1 MPCSIRASAP
11 AAPHDDAMNP
21 VVLFASA
28 HALWRR
34 DWLSCAAAAVL
45 LLLLFLGAF
54 GSLLPL
60 GDPTHLGA
68 GPRLAAP
75 DVAFPLGTDELGRS
89 YLPRVVE
96 GIRYTF
102 LLATV
107 AVLVTAALG
116 TLLGMI
122 AGYIGGGADQAI
134 ARLADVLFSFP
145 ALLFGLLVAA
155 VLGPGSLGA
164 MAVIAAATLPLFI
177 RVVRSV
183 TLSIVERGFVTAA
196 EVAGASL
203 WRIVGLHVLPNI
215 LGAVIVQL
223 TYALSIAM
231 IIESTL
237 SFLGLGVQPP
247 IASLGSLLRQ
257 GSVYLTIAPWLVLSS
272 GATLSL
278 AIMSVN
284 LVGDALR
291 DALEPL
297 RGRSLT

>member
-1 MPCSIRASAP
+1 MT
-11 AAPHDDAMNP
+11 AAVA
-21 VVLFASA
+21 V
-28 HALWRR
+28 ALGRFWRR
-34 DWLSCAAAAVL
+34 DRLSGVALVIL
-45 LLLLFLGAF
+45 VLLLFLGVF
-54 GSLLPL
+54 GGVLPL
-60 GDPTHLGA
+60 GDPTRLGA
-68 GPRLAAP
+68 GPRLGP
-75 DVAFPLGTDELGRS
+75 PSLAFPLGTDELGRS

-102 LLATV
+102 LLATI

-116 TLLGMI
+116 TLLGML
-122 AGYIGGGADQAI
+122 AGYLGGGADQI
-134 ARLADVLFSFP
+134 VARLADILFSFP

-155 VLGPGSLGA
+155 VLGPGSIGA
-164 MAVIAAATLPLFI
+164 MAVIGAATLPLFI

-183 TLSIVERGFVTAA
+183 TMGLAERGFVTTA

-203 WRIVGLHVLPNI
+203 WRILFLHLLPNI

-231 IIESTL
+231 IIESAL

-247 IASLGSLLRQ
+247 LASLGSLLRQ
-257 GSVYLTIAPWLVLSS
+257 GSVYLTIAPWLVLWS
-272 GATLSL
+272 GFTLSL
-278 AIMSVN
+278 AIMSIN
-284 LVGDALR
+284 LVGDAVC